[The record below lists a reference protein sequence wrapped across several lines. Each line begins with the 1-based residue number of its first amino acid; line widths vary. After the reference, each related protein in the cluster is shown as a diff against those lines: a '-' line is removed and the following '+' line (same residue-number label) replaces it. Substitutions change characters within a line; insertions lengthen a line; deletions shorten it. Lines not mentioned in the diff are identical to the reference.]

1 MMPPEDNQKKH
12 RYHMIVPVFLV
23 VFGLVGA
30 GYRIGLNPQ
39 EPIPTKQDSAPVV
52 SQEDEQEKPILDEF
66 VSDPVVLIPRTPLP
80 QEVRGIY
87 WTATTAG
94 GKRGQE
100 LVDYMLETG
109 LNTAVIDVKMDDG
122 DLAFEPVNPDLK
134 PYVMDKPAISDLDGL
149 LTELQ
154 EKGIYRIARI
164 AVMRDGAFAFVH
176 PEVAMKTA
184 GGNLWQDNIG
194 SYWVDPAATE
204 VADYAIALAREAYAR
219 GFDEVQFDYV
229 RFASDGKISSIRYP
243 VYDATQ
249 TKVEVMR
256 DFFERV
262 GGTLKAE
269 QIPVSFDL
277 FGMTYW
283 SFNDFNIGQRLIDVF
298 AYADWTSA
306 MVYPSHYPNGFKGF
320 ANPAEHP
327 YWIVNE
333 SMEEGAKHL
342 AGLYA
347 GSDEQLRKTFRP
359 WLQDFDIGAVYTAH
373 LIEEQIRAA

>member
-66 VSDPVVLIPRTPLP
+66 VSDPVILIPRTPLP

-122 DLAFEPVNPDLK
+122 ELAFEPVNPDLK

-229 RFASDGKISSIRYP
+229 RFASDGRISAIVYP
-243 VYDATQ
+243 LYKTSELKVDAM
-249 TKVEVMR
+249 KR
-256 DFFERV
+256 FFAAV
-262 GGTLKAE
+262 GDPLRQEK
-269 QIPVSFDL
+269 IPVSFDL
-277 FGMTYW
+277 FGLVCMA
-283 SFNDFNIGQRLIDVF
+283 NDGLGIGQRLEDV
-298 AYADWTSA
+298 T
-306 MVYPSHYPNGFKGF
+306 
-320 ANPAEHP
+320 
-327 YWIVNE
+327 
-333 SMEEGAKHL
+333 
-342 AGLYA
+342 
-347 GSDEQLRKTFRP
+347 
-359 WLQDFDIGAVYTAH
+359 
-373 LIEEQIRAA
+373 